1 MLLRVAALV
10 IGILELL
17 APRKVVDFWMSL
29 AAEGD
34 VDLRSWVY
42 TAARIEGVALV
53 VWALT
58 RGRSG
63 SGEA

>member
-1 MLLRVAALV
+1 MLLRVAAFV
-10 IGILELL
+10 IGVLELL
-17 APRKVVDFWMSL
+17 APKAVVNFWMSL

-42 TAARIEGVALV
+42 TAARVEGVVLV